1 MYVSYSVLFALL
13 HRLNQHVRFIFII
26 HFTMFLTSFDERK
39 EDENYTE
46 LIQIYNDYTSI
57 KVYIRQEIH
66 LYKFPAR

>member
-1 MYVSYSVLFALL
+1 
-13 HRLNQHVRFIFII
+13 
-26 HFTMFLTSFDERK
+26 MFLTSFDERK